1 VFSHDRLRVGG
12 GFFGGHP
19 LNASLVSAPSTET
32 EHMQIAFV
40 EALTRILQIA
50 RFRFRHLRCSD
61 SREDAICET
70 VALCWVWYV
79 SLVRKGRKPA
89 EFIGALARY
98 GVRAVS
104 SGRRACGQERANDV
118 QSRRCQR
125 RRQLCVS
132 SLPKVFIPRENVFE
146 DALCDNTQT
155 PVPDQVQF
163 RCDFTAWE
171 QRLPLVKQRLV
182 KGLALGHRTKDLAA
196 EFGLSEARISQLRK
210 EFSADYTAFC
220 EGSKNV

>member
-1 VFSHDRLRVGG
+1 M
-12 GFFGGHP
+12 
-19 LNASLVSAPSTET
+19 NASLVSAPSAEI
-32 EHMQIAFV
+32 EHTQADFV
-40 EALTRILQIA
+40 DALTRILRIA

-70 VALCWVWYV
+70 VALCWVWYT

-118 QSRRCQR
+118 LSRRCQR
-125 RRQLCVS
+125 GRQLCVS
-132 SLPKVFIPRENVFE
+132 SLPKVFIPHENVFE
-146 DALCDNTQT
+146 EALCDNTQT

-163 RCDFTAWE
+163 RCDFAAWE
-171 QRLPLVKQRLV
+171 QRLPLAKQRLV

-196 EFGLSEARISQLRK
+196 EFELSEARISQLRK

-220 EGSKNV
+220 GDSTTA

>member
-1 VFSHDRLRVGG
+1 M
-12 GFFGGHP
+12 
-19 LNASLVSAPSTET
+19 SAPSTEI
-32 EHMQIAFV
+32 EHTQAAFV
-40 EALTRILQIA
+40 DALTRILRIA

-70 VALCWVWYV
+70 VALCWIWYI

-118 QSRRCQR
+118 LSRRCQQ

-132 SLPKVFIPRENVFE
+132 SLPRVHILHENVLE

-171 QRLPLVKQRLV
+171 HRLPVARQRLV

-210 EFSADYTAFC
+210 KFSADYAAFC
-220 EGSKNV
+220 DGR

>member
-1 VFSHDRLRVGG
+1 
-12 GFFGGHP
+12 
-19 LNASLVSAPSTET
+19 
-32 EHMQIAFV
+32 MQTTFV
-40 EALTRILQIA
+40 DALTRILRIA

-79 SLVRKGRKPA
+79 SLVRKGRKPN

-98 GVRAVS
+98 GARAVS
-104 SGRRACGQERANDV
+104 SGRLACGQERANDV
-118 QSRRCQR
+118 LSRRCQQ

-132 SLPKVFIPRENVFE
+132 SLPKVFIPHENVFE

-163 RCDFTAWE
+163 RCDFPAWE
-171 QRLPLVKQRLV
+171 QRLPVVKQRLV
-182 KGLALGHRTKDLAA
+182 KGLVLGHRTKDLAA
-196 EFGLSEARISQLRK
+196 KFELSEARISQLRK
-210 EFSADYTAFC
+210 EFFTDYAAFC
-220 EGSKNV
+220 DDSTNV

>member
-1 VFSHDRLRVGG
+1 MQAVFVD
-12 GFFGGHP
+12 
-19 LNASLVSAPSTET
+19 
-32 EHMQIAFV
+32 
-40 EALTRILQIA
+40 ALSRILRIA

-70 VALCWVWYV
+70 VALCWVWYIG
-79 SLVRKGRKPA
+79 LVRKGREPA

-104 SGRRACGQERANDV
+104 SRRRVCGQERANDV
-118 QSRRCQR
+118 LSRRCRQ

-132 SLPKVFIPRENVFE
+132 SLPKVFIPHENVFE
-146 DALCDNTQT
+146 EALCDNTQT
-155 PVPDQVQF
+155 LVPDQVQF

-171 QRLPLVKQRLV
+171 QRLPVVKQRLV

-196 EFGLSEARISQLRK
+196 EFRLSEARISQLRK

-220 EGSKNV
+220 DDSTSP

>member
-1 VFSHDRLRVGG
+1 MLPHDRLRVGG
-12 GFFGGHP
+12 GLFGGYP
-19 LNASLVSAPSTET
+19 LNASLVPAQPMEI
-32 EHMQIAFV
+32 EHTHAVFV
-40 EALTRILQIA
+40 DALTRILRIA
-50 RFRFRHLRCSD
+50 RFRFRHLRCCD

-118 QSRRCQR
+118 LSRRCQK
-125 RRQLCVS
+125 RRQLRVS
-132 SLPKVFIPRENVFE
+132 TLSRVFIPHGNVFE

-196 EFGLSEARISQLRK
+196 EFELSEGRISQLRK

-220 EGSKNV
+220 GDSTSV

>member
-1 VFSHDRLRVGG
+1 
-12 GFFGGHP
+12 
-19 LNASLVSAPSTET
+19 LNASVVSAPSAEI
-32 EHMQIAFV
+32 EHMQTVFV
-40 EALTRILQIA
+40 DALTRILRIA

-70 VALCWVWYV
+70 VALCWIWY
-79 SLVRKGRKPA
+79 STLIRKGRKPD

-98 GVRAVS
+98 GARAVS

-118 QSRRCQR
+118 LSRRCQQ
-125 RRQLCVS
+125 RRQLQVY
-132 SLPKVFIPRENVFE
+132 SLPNVFIPHENVFE

-163 RCDFTAWE
+163 RCDFPTWE
-171 QRLPLVKQRLV
+171 QRLPLAKQRLV
-182 KGLALGHRTKDLAA
+182 RGLALGHRTKDLAA
-196 EFGLSEARISQLRK
+196 EFELSEARISQLRK

-220 EGSKNV
+220 GDSASV